1 MKDSRVTVRLSLDT
15 RRGLQAAARGIG
27 KRESDLI
34 RDAVERHLPPSKTRS
49 PPTITPKR
57 LDW

>member
-49 PPTITPKR
+49 PPTITP
-57 LDW
+57 